1 MLQSN
6 EYFDGKV
13 KSIAFKNTGL
23 SSTVGVMD
31 VGEYTFDTSQKE
43 TMTVVSGKLIV
54 KLLGSD
60 EWQSYAAGDSFI
72 VEANTAFDLKVE
84 VQTAYLCAY
93 E

>member
-23 SSTVGVMD
+23 DSTVGVMD

-43 TMTVVSGKLIV
+43 TMTVISGELIV
-54 KLLGSD
+54 KLPGSD
-60 EWQSYAAGDSFI
+60 EWQRFTANESFI
-72 VEANTAFDLKVE
+72 VEADKAFDLKVE
-84 VQTAYLCAY
+84 LQTAYFCTY